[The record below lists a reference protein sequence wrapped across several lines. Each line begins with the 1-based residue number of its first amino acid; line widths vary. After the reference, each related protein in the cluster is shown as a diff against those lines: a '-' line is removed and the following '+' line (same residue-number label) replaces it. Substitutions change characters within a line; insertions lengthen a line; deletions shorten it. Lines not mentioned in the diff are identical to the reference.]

1 MKLSKSKL
9 KQIIRE
15 ELANLLEAEEK
26 WILRWSGHG
35 SEYLLNNGDYGMLDD
50 ALEELDPR
58 KQIKKFATK
67 ELANAVVRAV
77 KKEEGYTL
85 MPEKEHKKDK

>member
-15 ELANLLEAEEK
+15 ELANLLEEKEE

-35 SEYLLNNGDYGMLDD
+35 SEYLLSSGEYGSRAKARVFTTKDRAD
-50 ALEELDPR
+50 IAA
-58 KQIKKFATK
+58 KKVK
-67 ELANAVVRAV
+67 ED
-77 KKEEGYTL
+77 EGYTL
-85 MPEKEHKKDK
+85 MPEKKKDK

>member
-35 SEYLLNNGDYGMLDD
+35 SEYLLSSGEYGSE
-50 ALEELDPR
+50 AKARE
-58 KQIKKFATK
+58 FATK
-67 ELANAVVRAV
+67 ELAKGAARAV

-85 MPEKEHKKDK
+85 MPEKKKDK